1 MWIRKAILFCISFS
15 DRFCIDL
22 GTIFNGLLTSKPWK
36 IHVRID
42 ASFIPKFWK
51 TWSKKKVPRC
61 YMWHVQSFIS
71 IRFLQCFWTIRS
83 LRTCVNFSIRAL
95 VHYLNLQLK
104 HLSKNVPK
112 SMSETITIFIP
123 ISIDLFIDFGSQ
135 NPSKTNPK
143 STTNQRK
150 ILSRNM
156 FEKYS
161 IWDRFWTPKSIPSQR
176 NYCGR
181 KAETLH

>member
-42 ASFIPKFWK
+42 ASFIPKFRK
-51 TWSKKKVPRC
+51 TWSKKKVPTY

-112 SMSETITIFIP
+112 WISETITIFTP
-123 ISIDLFIDFGSQ
+123 FLIDLFIDLGFQ
-135 NPSKTNPK
+135 NSSKTATESIKNHW
-143 STTNQRK
+143 K
-150 ILSRNM
+150 ISSGKM
-156 FEKYS
+156 FEK
-161 IWDRFWTPKSIPSQR
+161 
-176 NYCGR
+176 
-181 KAETLH
+181 